1 MASKKS
7 WTEKEYDKALKAQ
20 RISDWNDQIDYY
32 RKEIRDICARVGS
45 GAIEIG
51 SEEFTLVMEIVDGDA
66 CRIGAYQN
74 LIEEEKKKK

>member
-1 MASKKS
+1 MKS
-7 WTEKEYDKALKAQ
+7 QKAFTEKEDKKALKAQ
-20 RISDWNDQIDYY
+20 RIGNWEDQIDIY

-45 GAIEIG
+45 GDIEIG
-51 SEEFTLVMEIVDGDA
+51 SEEFILSMEIVDGDA

>member
-7 WTEKEYDKALKAQ
+7 WAEKEYDKTVKAT
-20 RISDWNDQIDYY
+20 RIANWNDQIDYY

-45 GAIEIG
+45 GDIEIG
-51 SEEFTLVMEIVDGDA
+51 SEEFVLAMEIVDGDS

-74 LIEEEKKKK
+74 LINAEQKKK